1 MLSFDLDLFSCLI
14 LVNGTSSMQS
24 LSFQE
29 ILGISG
35 SPYDSVTD
43 LTFETEFWKCNLSG
57 LVYVLRYFSKLEVLT
72 INVMRNHDNK
82 VNAVVCHFDTKI

>member
-1 MLSFDLDLFSCLI
+1 
-14 LVNGTSSMQS
+14 MQS
-24 LSFQE
+24 LSFKE

-35 SPYDSVTD
+35 SPSVSVTD

-57 LVYVLRYFSKLEVLT
+57 LVYVLRDFSKLEVLT

-82 VNAVVCHFDTKI
+82 VNTFVCYFDTKI